1 MKINEDLKTEF
12 QSSNDG
18 DHWGNCMQWLFAVC
32 DYLTFETDERV
43 PDNWH
48 FKPSPFG
55 ANEDDF
61 NYQTLKELDVPS
73 KDVLHFGR
81 LLVRFSEL
89 LKRKGLDY

>member
-1 MKINEDLKTEF
+1 MNKDLKTQF
-12 QSSNDG
+12 QLTSTG

-32 DYLTFETDERV
+32 DYLTFETDECV
-43 PDNWH
+43 PDNWQ
-48 FKPSPFG
+48 FRPSPLG
-55 ANEDDF
+55 ADEDDF

-73 KDVLHFGR
+73 EDVLHFGS